1 MSGCWSFSAKNSALR
16 ACGCVRTRHREELG
30 TEFAVKNI
38 HVEVWTTTTKKGR
51 REKRDNIAAV
61 HLRGAEREVRERFLM
76 N

>member
-1 MSGCWSFSAKNSALR
+1 MSERVLEFSAKR
-16 ACGCVRTRHREELG
+16 CVLLAAYVRRHRGVGNRVGGEEYPCG
-30 TEFAVKNI
+30 S
-38 HVEVWTTTTKKGR
+38 VWTPTTKKGR